1 MEYTALYRKF
11 RPLTF
16 SEIVGQEHIVKTLKN
31 EIIND
36 RIGHAYLFNGVRG
49 TGKTSAAK
57 ILARAVTCLNP
68 QNGEP
73 CNECSVCKSA
83 LDGSLTDIVEMDAA
97 SNNSVDDVRA
107 IRDEVNFLP
116 TVAKYRVY
124 IIDEVHMLSPG
135 AFNALLKTLEE
146 PPAHVKFI
154 LATTEPQKLPAT
166 ILSRCQR
173 FDFKKIS
180 DENIEKR
187 LDYVC
192 KQSNLDITKDAE
204 KLIAQLSEGAM
215 RDALSILERC
225 TQEEGTITDELVKE
239 LVGIPK
245 VESVNK
251 IVKAILEK
259 DTDTALT
266 TIDEIVAD
274 GKDIV
279 NFLWEMIKYV
289 KDILVFKT
297 NSELE
302 IYSKQETQAIK
313 ALAENTT
320 KEKLI
325 NIIYELSNLQNDIK
339 WSSQK
344 LIMFQVAIIKL
355 CNSNSTTGGTPG
367 TDNTQNE
374 KEIEDLKYKIS
385 RLEKELKLLQ
395 DAPRPTSTFIEDQS
409 TKQQNKIEFKP
420 EIKKSN
426 TIKLG
431 NSVQNWPKIVD
442 NLKQEGKITLYTN
455 LLNSTANEIN
465 DMTVGIKFERGLT
478 PFGKAILEKCIS
490 ASRAREAARKAR
502 ELVRKKNSLETSTL
516 PGKLA
521 DCSSKNP
528 DECEVYIVEGDSAG
542 GSAKQ
547 GRDRKFQAILPLWG
561 KMLNVEKARADK
573 IYGNDKLN
581 PVILAIGAG
590 IGADFDIT
598 KIRYGKVIIM
608 ADADVDGAHIRT
620 LLLTFFFRYM
630 RPLIENGNVYLAQP
644 PLYKISKK
652 GMEDIYC
659 YTDEELD
666 QKYKD
671 LEEKGISRDQLGLQR
686 YKGLGEMNPEQ
697 LWDTTM
703 DPEKRILVK
712 VTMEDA
718 MKADEIFSLLMGDEV
733 EPRREFIQ
741 ANAKYVKNLDI

>member
-57 ILARAVTCLNP
+57 ILARAVNCLNP

-251 IVKAILEK
+251 IIKAILEK

-274 GKDIV
+274 GKYIV

-297 NSELE
+297 NSKLE

-395 DAPRPTSTFIEDQS
+395 DAPRPTNTFIEDQS

-478 PFGKAILEKCIS
+478 PFGKAILEKSENMSEIVKQVS
-490 ASRAREAARKAR
+490 TEMGKPMRVVLIDNNDEITAKAD
-502 ELVRKKNSLETSTL
+502 NFS
-516 PGKLA
+516 
-521 DCSSKNP
+521 N
-528 DECEVYIVEGDSAG
+528 
-542 GSAKQ
+542 
-547 GRDRKFQAILPLWG
+547 
-561 KMLNVEKARADK
+561 
-573 IYGNDKLN
+573 
-581 PVILAIGAG
+581 IG
-590 IGADFDIT
+590 
-598 KIRYGKVIIM
+598 
-608 ADADVDGAHIRT
+608 
-620 LLLTFFFRYM
+620 
-630 RPLIENGNVYLAQP
+630 
-644 PLYKISKK
+644 
-652 GMEDIYC
+652 
-659 YTDEELD
+659 
-666 QKYKD
+666 KD
-671 LEEKGISRDQLGLQR
+671 LDMPINIIE
-686 YKGLGEMNPEQ
+686 
-697 LWDTTM
+697 
-703 DPEKRILVK
+703 
-712 VTMEDA
+712 
-718 MKADEIFSLLMGDEV
+718 
-733 EPRREFIQ
+733 
-741 ANAKYVKNLDI
+741 